1 MHRVGGSTITSVL
14 NGMHDK
20 FDMSIAIGESFNLDN
35 VSEPF
40 QRAINTRGIN
50 SHLDRKFSSI
60 NSYLD
65 RSISQSKRGSFVF
78 SWVRKPMDRCL
89 SAFYWQKVTVNGEE
103 PSDDNIVNFARS
115 NCRLVSPFSLFSPH
129 RKRAYCFVNFIHIC
143 EKTLESTQGF
153 VPTAIT
159 TEMI

>member
-1 MHRVGGSTITSVL
+1 
-14 NGMHDK
+14 MHDK
-20 FDMSIAIGESFNLDN
+20 FDMSIAIGESFNLHN

-65 RSISQSKRGSFVF
+65 RSISQSKRGRFVF

-115 NCRLVSPFSLFSPH
+115 NCRLVSPFSLFSLH
-129 RKRAYCFVNFIHIC
+129 RKRAFCFVNFIHIC
-143 EKTLESTQGF
+143 EKTLASTPRF